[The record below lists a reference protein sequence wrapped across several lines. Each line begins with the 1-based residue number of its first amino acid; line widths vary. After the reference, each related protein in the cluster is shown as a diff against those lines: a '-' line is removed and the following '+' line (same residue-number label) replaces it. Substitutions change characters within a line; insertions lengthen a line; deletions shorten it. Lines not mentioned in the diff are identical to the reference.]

1 MPSLLF
7 SSPSFPPVPFLVL
20 LPPVC
25 APLNRV
31 NDREREK
38 GKPGVG
44 LHHSLTYPKECLAIM
59 QIFANER
66 NRLCGAV
73 CAEYRL
79 SHKTGTW
86 GFAKIRRR
94 SSFLPDPFFHSSLQF
109 VCARADCPPS
119 PTSTATVRDH
129 SHLGHAT
136 SNESSWS
143 ASSAA
148 KDRSGTMEELPA
160 LSIVWRTVKEG
171 SRENGDGGEEREAR
185 ADMNTH
191 CRRRVC
197 IDLLHMLTSYSSNCR

>member
-160 LSIVWRTVKEG
+160 LSIVWRTVKRR
-171 SRENGDGGEEREAR
+171 SAR
-185 ADMNTH
+185 KW
-191 CRRRVC
+191 RRG
-197 IDLLHMLTSYSSNCR
+197 